1 MNFTTKGGEGMVVAT
16 GKRHEYVARVTWT
29 GNLGEGT
36 ASYAGYGRD
45 HVVEIAGK
53 PELAGSS
60 DPIFRGAP
68 ERHNPEDLFV
78 AALSSCHMLAYLALC
93 ARGQVRVTAYEDE
106 AAGVLV
112 LLPAGGGRFEE
123 VTLRPVVTVS
133 HPEMAEAARALHETA
148 HERCFIA
155 NSVSVPVRVEPVIRV
170 GDASS

>member
-1 MNFTTKGGEGMVVAT
+1 MATAT
-16 GKRHEYVARVTWT
+16 GKRHEYTARVRWT

-36 ASYAGYGRD
+36 ATYAGYSRD

-60 DPIFRGAP
+60 DPIFRGTP

-93 ARGQVRVTAYEDE
+93 ARGQVRVTSYEDE
-106 AAGVLV
+106 AEGVLA
-112 LLPAGGGRFEE
+112 LFPEGGGRFEE

-155 NSVSVPVRVEPVIRV
+155 SSCSVPVRVEPVVKIGV
-170 GDASS
+170 NV